1 MFKEKN
7 NEKKV
12 LKGNEDLVK
21 FKERSFE
28 NKRKRV
34 SEAINTIKMLRK
46 NAGRREDYELFL
58 IEQLF
63 REMLKRESIEEAI
76 QYIKAQKESQFS
88 SLRVIWLY
96 ERAKAGDKEAENEIE
111 ERKQWSKAYGW
122 SG

>member
-1 MFKEKN
+1 MFKERNK
-7 NEKKV
+7 EKKV
-12 LKGNEDLVK
+12 LKGNEDLVR
-21 FKERSFE
+21 FKEKSFE
-28 NKRKRV
+28 NKRKKV
-34 SEAINTIKMLRK
+34 GEVIATIKMLRK
-46 NAGRREDYELFL
+46 NAGREEDYELFV

-63 REMLKRESIEEAI
+63 REILKRGSIDEAI

-96 ERAKAGDKEAENEIE
+96 ERAKSGDKKAEKEIE